1 MNITLA
7 RIRNGFLQMRSS
19 AIHETSVDNSLVT
32 LVERAIAKKHTP
44 TSGVSDHSNYL
55 QQSPFQ
61 LSPGIC
67 LSSAYLALGGLQI
80 NQGRTTTSGVLLE
93 TALNEE

>member
-19 AIHETSVDNSLVT
+19 AIHETSVDNS

>member
-1 MNITLA
+1 
-7 RIRNGFLQMRSS
+7 MRSS
-19 AIHETSVDNSLVT
+19 AIHETSVDNSLV
-32 LVERAIAKKHTP
+32 ERAKHTP

-55 QQSPFQ
+55 LQSPFH
-61 LSPGIC
+61 LSPGIY
-67 LSSAYLALGGLQI
+67 LSFAYLALAGLQI